1 VVGIVVAV
9 VVGIVVAVVVGIV
22 VAVVVGIV
30 VAVVVGIVVAV
41 VVAVVV
47 GIVVAV
53 VVGIVVLPAVVVV
66 PFSTVTLDVVF
77 AADVELM
84 ITVLEPLDEF
94 GNGTNKTV
102 AAPIMMMNIAP
113 KRITTSTVDMA
124 LRDFTPSRL
133 IIRRFYTPPH

>member
-1 VVGIVVAV
+1 MTVEVGVVVVIAVDVTVIVVSDEFPDV
-9 VVGIVVAVVVGIV
+9 NTI
-22 VAVVVGIV
+22 
-30 VAVVVGIVVAV
+30 V

>member
-1 VVGIVVAV
+1 VVAV

-30 VAVVVGIVVAV
+30 VAVVVGI